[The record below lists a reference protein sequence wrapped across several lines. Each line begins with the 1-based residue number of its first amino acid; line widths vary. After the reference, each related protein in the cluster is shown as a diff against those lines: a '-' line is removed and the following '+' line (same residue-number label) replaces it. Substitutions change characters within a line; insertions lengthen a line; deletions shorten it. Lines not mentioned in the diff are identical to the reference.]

1 MDNKIKEKYLAILR
15 KFIVA
20 LIVALLLMLLGIF
33 GRIGYYVRHIEELSF
48 TRYYGLGYADA
59 TFSCDII
66 FNPVLY
72 PFYWMLEKGHISGNF
87 STIYVPEA
95 YSTGEL
101 GHAIWPPS
109 PSDRY
114 PEYILQI
121 ITWGILPNLLILFNI
136 TVAIEIVGR
145 RTLYLLIFCGI
156 LGFFVGELLGAIIGL
171 IAGAFL
177 TLQMNKFIVQLW
189 HSLWK

>member
-1 MDNKIKEKYLAILR
+1 MNNIREKYLAILR

-20 LIVALLLMLLGIF
+20 VLMALLLMLLGIF
-33 GRIGYYVRHIEELSF
+33 GKVGYYVHHIEELSF

-59 TFSCDII
+59 TFSCDIT
-66 FNPVLY
+66 FNPILY
-72 PFYWMLEKGHISGNF
+72 PFYWMMEKGHISGNF
-87 STIYVPEA
+87 STIYFPEA
-95 YSTGEL
+95 CSPGEF
-101 GHAIWPPS
+101 GHPIWPTS

-121 ITWGILPNLLILFNI
+121 VTWGILPNLLILFNI

-145 RTLYLLIFCGI
+145 RTVYLLLFCGI
-156 LGFFVGELLGAIIGL
+156 LGFFFAELLGTIIGL

-177 TLQMNKFIVQLW
+177 TLKMNNKLVQLW